1 MDSSEEIDYEVIK
14 TSTSKKNIYIVK
26 DASSLVY
33 VKNNI
38 ARSNDT
44 VRLVLKSLDKEL
56 IDLLIG
62 LDAHFEIVYEL
73 KEQSYSPFELLK
85 VFMEATGNKVYVNY
99 NIDNK
104 TDFDRV
110 LIDYYIYYYGVT
122 MLLDTKDR
130 LLYNEWVQELTKHVE
145 KKSVKKLNK
154 KYVGEKA

>member
-62 LDAHFEIVYEL
+62 LDACFEIVYEL